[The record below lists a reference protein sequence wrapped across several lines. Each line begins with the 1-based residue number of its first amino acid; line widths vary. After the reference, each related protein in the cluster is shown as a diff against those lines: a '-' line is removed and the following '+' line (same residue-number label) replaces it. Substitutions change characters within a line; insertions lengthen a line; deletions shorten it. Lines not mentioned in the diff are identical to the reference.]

1 MCIILVP
8 SWYYRQDLLY
18 IYIMPQPAKNTPIP
32 LPQSDLSIGKRL
44 AKYRKSQGLSQEALA
59 EKLGL
64 SRKQVVDYE
73 TGRIHLND
81 EMIVRFAMTLNVSSD
96 ELLGLK
102 PMRHAEETPELRF
115 TRRLRDLSQLP
126 EDKKRAVLKILDD
139 LIRANS

>member
-1 MCIILVP
+1 
-8 SWYYRQDLLY
+8 
-18 IYIMPQPAKNTPIP
+18 MPQPAKNTPIP
-32 LPQSDLSIGKRL
+32 LPESDLTLGKRL
-44 AKYRKSQGLSQEALA
+44 AKYRKMQGLSQEALA
-59 EKLGL
+59 EKIGL

-73 TGRIHLND
+73 TGRVHLND
-81 EMIVRFAMTLNVSSD
+81 EMIVRFALVLNASAD

-102 PMRHAEETPELRF
+102 PMRHTEDSPELRF